1 MNEEHDYEYEYDD
14 KGDIVYYAVRP
25 NKTQIKKD
33 MAALFAL
40 SEEISELTP
49 AQLKNLELPESIYK
63 ALVEVSGMP
72 HKGARKRLLKF
83 ITGQLHKIDIEPILE
98 KLARMKNKSAHAVRE
113 HHHVERWRDKLIAE
127 GNEALAELLN
137 EQPHAD
143 RQQLRQLLR
152 NAQKEAEAVKPPKSS
167 RLLYRYLKN
176 LFEVEGESESED
188 DAEFEDVDELE
199 DK

>member
-14 KGDIVYYAVRP
+14 NGDIVYYAVRP

-40 SEEISELTP
+40 SEEISELAP

-127 GNEALAELLN
+127 GNEALTELLN

-152 NAQKEAEAVKPPKSS
+152 NAQKEAEAAKPPKSS
-167 RLLYRYLKN
+167 RLLYRYLKK
-176 LFEVEGESESED
+176 LFEVEGEYESEEE
-188 DAEFEDVDELE
+188 AEFEDVDELE
-199 DK
+199 D